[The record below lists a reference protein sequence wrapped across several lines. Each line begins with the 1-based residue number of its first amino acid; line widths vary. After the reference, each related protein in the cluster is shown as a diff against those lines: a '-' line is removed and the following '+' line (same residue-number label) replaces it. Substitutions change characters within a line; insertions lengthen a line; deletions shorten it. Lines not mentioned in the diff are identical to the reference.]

1 MVKNLSANVGDTGS
15 IPGSG
20 RSPGEEN
27 IDSLQYSC
35 LGNPMDRKPGRLLQS
50 MGSETVGR
58 DLVTKW
64 ASLIA
69 HWLKKK
75 RSACNVG
82 DPSSIPGSGRSPGEG
97 KGYPLQHSDL
107 ENSMDFIVHGVAK
120 SQTGLSNFHFLS
132 SFL

>member
-75 RSACNVG
+75 KDLPAMWETPVQFLG
-82 DPSSIPGSGRSPGEG
+82 QEDPLEKGKAIHFSILTWRIPWT
-97 KGYPLQHSDL
+97 L
-107 ENSMDFIVHGVAK
+107 
-120 SQTGLSNFHFLS
+120 
-132 SFL
+132 